1 MRLCC
6 TLKNEQTVL
15 QNIPLQG
22 AERAIAVTGT
32 QFSQRKH
39 SGLKGTRPVPEPRS
53 AEGTMILPLIWGR
66 RIRTPSRMAMISLVK
81 RFGVCPRADPGPL
94 EYRGWQPGL
103 FGKRHQIQVP
113 AHMEIIRTKPLFYA
127 AASRQEPWKEL
138 KKGHPKPGYHCLQL
152 FFCFLLDN
160 GLSLYCVRKNEKH
173 VIHMITIIIN
183 ISDFRSMKW
192 RSPCLWILCCG
203 SVG

>member
-1 MRLCC
+1 MFLEGNQCIANNLTELALEKSLKAFLLWWRCSIKSFSNQVNRARRCIHLILRKNLLINYEHLRPKRYGVGGSYTLCC

-32 QFSQRKH
+32 QFPQRKN
-39 SGLKGTRPVPEPRS
+39 SGLKGTRPVSEPRS

-94 EYRGWQPGL
+94 EYRDWQPGP
-103 FGKRHQIQVP
+103 FG
-113 AHMEIIRTKPLFYA
+113 
-127 AASRQEPWKEL
+127 
-138 KKGHPKPGYHCLQL
+138 KGHP
-152 FFCFLLDN
+152 
-160 GLSLYCVRKNEKH
+160 
-173 VIHMITIIIN
+173 I
-183 ISDFRSMKW
+183 
-192 RSPCLWILCCG
+192 
-203 SVG
+203 

>member
-127 AASRQEPWKEL
+127 AASEQIPWKEL
-138 KKGHPKPGYHCLQL
+138 KKGHPEPGCRCLQL

-160 GLSLYCVRKNEKH
+160 GLSLYEVLRKEKLASQRI
-173 VIHMITIIIN
+173 VAIMNTSTRRN
-183 ISDFRSMKW
+183 IK
-192 RSPCLWILCCG
+192 
-203 SVG
+203 